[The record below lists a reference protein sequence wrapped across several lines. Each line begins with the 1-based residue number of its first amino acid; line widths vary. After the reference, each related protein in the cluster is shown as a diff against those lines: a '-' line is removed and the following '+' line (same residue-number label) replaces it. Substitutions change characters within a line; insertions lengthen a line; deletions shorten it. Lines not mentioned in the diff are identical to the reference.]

1 MSMFFDSPIDF
12 CPVARKYVLLDQT
25 QAACAREAA
34 CAAVTC
40 PLAKWFNRSPVRN
53 RLTRRS
59 AGARA
64 THADSPKPFGMSYK
78 WR

>member
-1 MSMFFDSPIDF
+1 MSIFFDSPIDF

-25 QAACAREAA
+25 REACARVEA

-40 PLAKWFNRSPVRN
+40 PLAKWFNRGPDRN
-53 RLTRRS
+53 RLTRRT
-59 AGARA
+59 AGVRA
-64 THADSPKPFGMSYK
+64 THADSPKPFGMSHK